1 MIKKLRPIKNN
12 RRLTIQLFRKL
23 KALNY
28 LFLFKNLIDLSKEID
43 IDNNVFLLQETLTE
57 IDEKTLEYQSKAN
70 NYVNWFMAAVSS
82 YIFLN
87 FRKNLEKVHIPEKPD
102 KNIADNVI
110 AAIESQ
116 RVQAIQLISSIP
128 NHYKSLVK
136 KAMDDFLSNKLK
148 VSLIE
153 RIKQIYNITDNRA
166 KLIARDQTNKTI
178 SVISSELYK
187 AYGMT
192 KYIWITMHD
201 ERVVGNPMGLYPH
214 STKEH
219 GNHFKRHQKVFRFDT
234 PPDDGLPGWAIQ
246 CRCLMAPIFT
256 SKSN

>member
-1 MIKKLRPIKNN
+1 MIKKLKPIRNN

-28 LFLFKNLIDLSKEID
+28 ALLFKKLIDLSEEKNLD
-43 IDNNVFLLQETLTE
+43 IDNNVFSLQETLTE
-57 IDEKTLEYQSKAN
+57 IDEKTLEYHAKATSHI
-70 NYVNWFMAAVSS
+70 NWFMTAIFS
-82 YIFLN
+82 YILLN
-87 FRKNLEKVHIPEKPD
+87 FRKNLEKARIPEKPD

-116 RVQAIQLISSIP
+116 RAQAIQLISSIP

-148 VSLIE
+148 VSLTE

-192 KYIWITMHD
+192 KYVWITMDD

-219 GNHFKRHQKVFRFDT
+219 GNHFKRHQKVFRFDA
-234 PPDDGLPGWAIQ
+234 PPDDGMPGWAIQ
-246 CRCLMAPIFT
+246 CRCLMAPIFQQ
-256 SKSN
+256 